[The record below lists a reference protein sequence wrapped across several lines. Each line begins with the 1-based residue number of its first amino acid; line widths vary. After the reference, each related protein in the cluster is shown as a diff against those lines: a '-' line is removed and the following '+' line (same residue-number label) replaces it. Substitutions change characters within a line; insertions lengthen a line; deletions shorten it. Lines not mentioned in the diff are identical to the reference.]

1 MCFRSEKGHVELA
14 PHESRREV
22 GGILAHD
29 GDFDVGQLVSKDA
42 HGLREP
48 VHLLS
53 GQEAK
58 TKRRL
63 GGLSGPPCRFASRL
77 DLNQRQPGVIE
88 EDPTR
93 LSELN
98 AASASGHELGADLV
112 LEIPDL
118 TT

>member
-22 GGILAHD
+22 GGILAQD